1 MLTTLLAAALVIGPV
16 IVFHEFGHFIVA
28 KLAGIYVKTFSVGF
42 GPKLLK
48 FRLGETQYALSAI
61 PLGGYVKMAGDSV
74 VEERRAEKAQA
85 ASTESD
91 ADSGA
96 DSAPQ
101 PGAEGADE
109 SESGSAKA
117 GEEYLYPSDVVPD
130 SEIPEH
136 RYFRSK
142 PLVTRLAVVTAGPIA
157 NFVLAVLVLT
167 GTMWHNGMRV
177 PPTTTLGD
185 VEPGSAE
192 WNAGLRSGDVVQ
204 ALGGEPVTNAL
215 DLAEALGRQGS
226 EPFAIDLRRDGQET
240 SVVLDGVRRDSE
252 GFIEFPHLLPRMDTR
267 IGLVKKDGPAWKAGL
282 RAGDRIVEID
292 GEPVHFYDELA
303 DRINPAIG
311 KELQIVW
318 ERDGER
324 HSAAVVPEG
333 EQVLAGGESM
343 TETRTIGR
351 IQIEAYSLVIPV
363 SFGTAAKYGVVR
375 SWQLASQ
382 TVQVLGELVSRLL
395 RGESSRDA
403 LGGPIRIGQFAGDA
417 LRWGPTMLLGF
428 LAFFSVNLFL
438 LNLLPIPV
446 LDGGHVLFLLIEAV
460 RGQPLSLRTQELLL
474 KVGVSAL
481 FLLMGFVVFNDLVRV
496 LTG

>member
-1 MLTTLLAAALVIGPV
+1 MLTMLIAAAVVIGPV

-48 FRLGETQYALSAI
+48 FRMGETQYALSAI

-74 VEERRAEKAQA
+74 VDERRAAQA
-85 ASTESD
+85 QAPAPAETSDSDAAADGDSESD
-91 ADSGA
+91 GGRSG
-96 DSAPQ
+96 
-101 PGAEGADE
+101 EG
-109 SESGSAKA
+109 
-117 GEEYLYPSDVVPD
+117 YLYPSDMVPD

-136 RYFRSK
+136 RYFRNK

-177 PPTTTLGD
+177 TPSTTLREINAD
-185 VEPGSAE
+185 SDE
-192 WNAGLRSGDVVQ
+192 WAAGLRGGDVVQ
-204 ALGGEPVTNAL
+204 SIGGESVTNYL
-215 DLAEALGRQGS
+215 ELVEALGRQGG
-226 EPFAIDLRRDGQET
+226 EAFPIEVLRHGVEST
-240 SVVLDGVRRDSE
+240 VVIGGVRYDAD
-252 GFIEFPHLLPRMDTR
+252 GLIVFPDLPPRMDTR

-282 RAGDRIVEID
+282 RSGDRIVEID

-311 KELQIVW
+311 EELQIVW
-318 ERDGER
+318 ERGEER
-324 HSAAVVPEG
+324 HTAVVVPEA
-333 EQVLAGGESM
+333 EQVLAGGDSM

-363 SFGTAAKYGVVR
+363 SFGSAAKYGALR
-375 SWQLASQ
+375 SWQLTEQ
-382 TVQVLGELVSRLL
+382 TVRVLGELASRAV
-395 RGESSRDA
+395 RGDANRDA
-403 LGGPIRIGQFAGDA
+403 LGGPIRIAEFAADS

-446 LDGGHVLFLLIEAV
+446 LDGGHVVFLLIEAV
-460 RGQPLSLRTQELLL
+460 RGQPLSLRTQELAL

-481 FLLMGFVVFNDLVRV
+481 FLLMGFVVFNDIVRV